1 MIVYDPQSPP
11 KAQSSF
17 ALNAPAFLDLSS
29 FANHMSGATSL
40 FAGKLG
46 LEALNTHIARRALE
60 VVEAPFGISFDTD
73 APQTVALYVLLTVV
87 VNGFVPV
94 PLASVM
100 CALGVVLYGWFYG
113 FILNLVASVTGCC
126 LGLAVFRLFRPFFLS
141 MLGEHTATWSAI
153 DNAISQEG
161 YRIPLLLRL
170 TPVMPVVLTNAM
182 LSLTSVDAFTYA
194 WTTMA
199 GFIPASIPY
208 AYTAVVGEAVLN
220 DFPPKDPVMI
230 SVSLLGL
237 AATLLAVWKLGSI
250 ASAELKKA
258 GVGQTATTTKENEN
272 GAHGGEKMM
281 V

>member
-1 MIVYDPQSPP
+1 M
-11 KAQSSF
+11 
-17 ALNAPAFLDLSS
+17 
-29 FANHMSGATSL
+29 
-40 FAGKLG
+40 
-46 LEALNTHIARRALE
+46 EALNTHIARRALE
-60 VVEAPFGISFDTD
+60 VVDAPFGISFDTD
-73 APQTVALYVLLTVV
+73 APETVALYALLTIV
-87 VNGFVPV
+87 VNGFIPV

-141 MLGEHTATWSAI
+141 MLGQHTETWSAI
-153 DNAISQEG
+153 DKAIAKEG
-161 YRIPLLLRL
+161 YKIPLLLRL

-194 WTTMA
+194 WTTLA

-208 AYTAVVGEAVLN
+208 AYGAVVGEAVLN

-230 SVSLLGL
+230 SISLLGL
-237 AATLLAVWKLGSI
+237 TATLLAVWKIGSI
-250 ASAELKKA
+250 ASEELKKA
-258 GVGQTATTTKENEN
+258 GVGQAEATTTSEAN
-272 GAHGGEKMM
+272 KMM